1 MTKKITLLLII
12 LITSIKTYSQEY
24 VEVLRASD
32 NNILVNPALAG
43 IDGRN
48 SLTILDTRSLRGSR
62 FNSALSYASASF
74 RMTDNMI
81 YCPAPGYFSTN
92 SGRRSSQ
99 RITNNHFQ
107 TSFDL
112 LNYSNDIFRRLSA
125 GMTLGYRQQ
134 LNREMNIMFAM
145 KTSISQDK
153 FNLLAWDTSDPLY
166 QNWSNGG
173 FKQTIFGLT
182 PGVTIYTRNFLI
194 GLTKKIGLTGE
205 EKYSYQE
212 GKFDPFGN
220 ATIATLSY
228 DLPVGG
234 SVLSLS
240 GNYVIIDDEPNF
252 YSFGAKIPLSESIS
266 IMGGSRDLVE
276 IFGGVSLNFYGNT
289 SLEVFINNFIGDS
302 VRNNVPIYSIRLKA
316 FDIF

>member
-1 MTKKITLLLII
+1 MKRFLI
-12 LITSIKTYSQEY
+12 LFLSFFTFLNSYSQEY
-24 VEVLRASD
+24 VEILRASD
-32 NNILVNPALAG
+32 NNILENPALSG

-81 YCPAPGYFSTN
+81 YCPAPGYFSSNNGTRN
-92 SGRRSSQ
+92 SQ

-107 TSFDL
+107 TSIDM

-125 GMTLGYRQQ
+125 GLTFGYRQQ
-134 LNREMNIMFAM
+134 LNRDMNVMFAM
-145 KTSISQDK
+145 KASFSQDK

-166 QNWSNGG
+166 QNWSNNG
-173 FKQTIFGLT
+173 FKQSLFGIT
-182 PGVTIYTRNFLI
+182 PGITLYTRNFLI
-194 GLTKKIGLTGE
+194 GISSKVALTSE
-205 EKYSYQE
+205 EKFSYQE

-228 DLPVGG
+228 DVPIGE
-234 SVLSLS
+234 SILSLS

-252 YSFGAKIPLSESIS
+252 YSFGAKIPLSGNIS
-266 IMGGSRDLVE
+266 VMGGSRDLVE
-276 IFGGVSLNFYGNT
+276 VFAGVALNFYDKT
-289 SLEVFINNFIGDS
+289 SIEIFINNFIGDN